1 MSRSSAIA
9 LGGSL
14 ALAVLAQSAF
24 AQQNLPAM
32 SGGGYRITPYY
43 EERAL
48 NPFGQ
53 GVPGINAQDLP
64 GGGRRPSSPLN
75 IPLTGGN
82 RVLVVDKCSLAGV
95 TDKELGAM
103 REHIVELLKKDAA
116 ATRSF
121 IDAESWIE
129 KDCARE
135 RVAFYVKALARIKG

>member
-1 MSRSSAIA
+1 MGWSSTIA

-14 ALAVLAQSAF
+14 ALTVFAQAAF

-32 SGGGYRITPYY
+32 PGGYRITPHY

-64 GGGRRPSSPLN
+64 GGGRRTSPLN
-75 IPLTGGN
+75 IPLAGGG
-82 RVLVVDKCSLAGV
+82 RLLVVDKCSLADV
-95 TDKELGAM
+95 NDKELGAM
-103 REHIVELLKKDAA
+103 RDHIVELLKKDAA
-116 ATRSF
+116 ATKSF
-121 IDAESWIE
+121 LDAESWIE
-129 KDCARE
+129 KGCARE